1 MYTKMRKVE
10 GGTSGHDSTQAL
22 HNRFLLYLQHQ
33 KPVYMKTV
41 FTFILLCFFIN
52 ISNAQLKFGVQIG
65 MNMSSVKQNMAD
77 VKNQSITGISGG
89 IDTKIKLG
97 KKIYFSPGL
106 NYVVK
111 GYQYNEAK
119 NENGESYKTDGEQK
133 INYLEFPLVF
143 SYNIPLK
150 KYTISI
156 GAGPT
161 IATAL
166 SGYFKE
172 TNKILGQTVTVR
184 EDLKFGMVNNEQ
196 LKKRDIGA
204 HLSLGLEI
212 PKGFF
217 VRLYYTHGLHNLGNG
232 AESTSTNQNGVQV
245 TKPQDQYFNRN
256 AGIMVGYYFGKRK

>member
-1 MYTKMRKVE
+1 
-10 GGTSGHDSTQAL
+10 
-22 HNRFLLYLQHQ
+22 
-33 KPVYMKTV
+33 MKTFFLTAV
-41 FTFILLCFFIN
+41 LSLLFY
-52 ISNAQLKFGVQIG
+52 ISNAQLKFGIQAGANVA
-65 MNMSSVKQNMAD
+65 SVKQNMED
-77 VKNQSITGISGG
+77 VKNQSIAGFSAGV
-89 IDTKIKLG
+89 DAKIKLG
-97 KKIYFSPGL
+97 KRINFNPGL

-133 INYLEFPLVF
+133 INYLEVPLIF
-143 SYNIPLK
+143 SYNISLK

-172 TNKILGQTVTVR
+172 TNTILGQTITVK
-184 EDLKFGMVNNEQ
+184 EDLQFGMVNNEQ

-204 HLSLGLEI
+204 HFSLGVEI

-217 VRLYYTHGLHNLGNG
+217 VRLFYTHGLHNLGNG
-232 AESTSTNQNGVQV
+232 AESNSTDQYGN
-245 TKPQDQYFNRN
+245 TTYKPQDQYFNRN
-256 AGIMVGYYFGKRK
+256 AGFMVGYYFGKRK